1 MGRDYLGMREEFVS
15 CNVYVSKILRIIYYR
30 ERVEPFRE
38 RIYIYIQTKYEEG
51 TVFSSFISASSA
63 AIQHLHIVARLRK

>member
-38 RIYIYIQTKYEEG
+38 RIYIYTNEIRRG
-51 TVFSSFISASSA
+51 NCV
-63 AIQHLHIVARLRK
+63 